1 MRSFKAGQQET
12 VVHGKQLPEKI
23 NHLSRWTAPGTSIPV
38 AAYLVLRLRPQASSL
53 IVLFFFFP
61 CNFPWHGTW
70 PPHPFPRLYH
80 HPCHTIGTRTESHH
94 DLTSPPSQCWCY
106 LELSPFILDALI
118 NLSCFMDLASC
129 LPSSVNPTYFM
140 AEICLVF
147 TPILAQCNFIHL
159 FIHSLN

>member
-1 MRSFKAGQQET
+1 MNCPRYINSCCCLPGPET
-12 VVHGKQLPEKI
+12 Q
-23 NHLSRWTAPGTSIPV
+23 TSSIF
-38 AAYLVLRLRPQASSL
+38 SHCS
-53 IVLFFFFP
+53 FFFFP

-70 PPHPFPRLYH
+70 PPTPSPNCITIISLALPHHRHSYRIPPWPFVR
-80 HPCHTIGTRTESHH
+80 
-94 DLTSPPSQCWCY
+94 LTSPPSQCWCY

-118 NLSCFMDLASC
+118 SLSCFMDLASC